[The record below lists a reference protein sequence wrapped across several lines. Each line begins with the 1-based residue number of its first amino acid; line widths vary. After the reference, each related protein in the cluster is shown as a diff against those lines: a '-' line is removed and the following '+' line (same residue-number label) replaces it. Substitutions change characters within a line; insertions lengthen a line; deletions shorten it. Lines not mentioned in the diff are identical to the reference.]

1 MKAEKT
7 ATPATV
13 FPKKEMKGLI
23 HNHLQHKD
31 SDFEWIYELFV
42 IVFSVVFTLI
52 MYIL

>member
-1 MKAEKT
+1 METET
-7 ATPATV
+7 ATP
-13 FPKKEMKGLI
+13 KKRAAVQTNG
-23 HNHLQHKD
+23 KD